1 MKSIFN
7 KLGSLITNTM
17 MTLIVTS
24 PHIAYAIGGQDGGG
38 TTGSYN
44 NSGQLV
50 SYDILS
56 KDPNFKDDQ
65 QVPNINLENN
75 LTGFIKKQREF
86 GTILRKIT
94 NWSHNSPLTT
104 FLLTKALEQGE
115 FYLVE
120 NEIEFFKLYTSNLKE
135 NQNLIFQP
143 PYDVP
148 MVEKILHLKLYNPK
162 LTLVPVAKYQTDGF
176 FYINKTEFNKLGTL
190 SRQATYLK
198 EAIRRVQNILNDSDL
213 SNIDFEQSI
222 IQDQIA
228 QDLVYKILMTEPT
241 NKESLDS
248 TFLNP
253 GLSFDI
259 ERIVFSLSRQSIED
273 LPELKKDLDKLKS
286 IKSIHC
292 SEYESLWSAAKP
304 KYIELKGEYDRASLT
319 NYIKNESD
327 RKKFIE
333 IFKKL
338 DSSKAELIKIMQ
350 QSYGCEWLESAL
362 KSLDELR

>member
-1 MKSIFN
+1 
-7 KLGSLITNTM
+7 
-17 MTLIVTS
+17 MTLIVAS
-24 PHIAYAIGGQDGGG
+24 SHIAYAIGGQDGGG

-65 QVPNINLENN
+65 QVPNIILETN
-75 LTGFIKKQREF
+75 LTGFIKKQSEF
-86 GTILRKIT
+86 KLILSKIT

-120 NEIEFFKLYTSNLKE
+120 N
-135 NQNLIFQP
+135 QNLIFQP
-143 PYDVP
+143 PYNVP
-148 MVEKILHLKLYNPK
+148 MVEKKLHLKLNNPK
-162 LTLVPVAKYQTDGF
+162 LTLVPVAKYQTDGL
-176 FYINKTEFNKLGTL
+176 FYINKTEFNKFGIV

-198 EAIRRVQNILNDSDL
+198 EAIRRVQNILNDSNL
-213 SNIDFEQSI
+213 SYIDSEQSI
-222 IQDQIA
+222 IQDQVA
-228 QDLVYKILMTEPT
+228 QDLVYKILMTEPIK
-241 NKESLDS
+241 KESLDS

-253 GLSFDI
+253 SLSFDI
-259 ERIVFSLSRQSIED
+259 ERIVYSLSRRSIED
-273 LPELKKDLDKLKS
+273 LPELKKISDNLKS
-286 IKSIHC
+286 LKSVNC

-304 KYIELKGEYDRASLT
+304 KYIEQKGEYEQASLT
-319 NYIKNESD
+319 NYIKNEND

-338 DSSKAELIKIMQ
+338 DSTKAELIKIMQ
-350 QSYGCEWLESAL
+350 QSNSCEWLESEL
-362 KSLDELR
+362 KSLDEPR